1 MSQQDVTIIS
11 KELARVK
18 WQECLAIIQKR
29 VNAQKFSAWFEPV
42 KPLRMEGKTLTI
54 QVPSQ
59 FWYEWLEEHYYSIL
73 RSTITKVI
81 GKDGKLQYSIKVEQ
95 KPEDEQQASDRADAR
110 QAQQQL
116 SPARPHVPP
125 GHQNGQ
131 SYRRGSG
138 VAPSENDPGQQRRR
152 SQAGGGIPSYRPNQI
167 QNPFV
172 IPGIQ
177 KRQLNSNLNTKYV
190 FDRFIEGD
198 CNRLARSAAMAIAE
212 KPGKNS
218 FNPFFIYGGT
228 GLGKTH
234 LTQSIGNKIR
244 ADFKDEK
251 NIMYT
256 TSDDF
261 TNEFVHAIRNNR
273 ADEFYTL
280 YRSIDVLIIDDIQF
294 FSGKEKTQEEFFH
307 IFNSLHQ
314 EGKQIILTS
323 DRAPKDIPDIEDRL
337 ISRFNWGLNADLQL
351 PDYETR
357 YAILERKAMDNNIE
371 LDAQVL
377 EFIAANFKSN
387 VRDLE
392 GAVIKLLASS
402 SLEHE
407 DTIDLALAKR
417 TLKDLVRDDRRQ
429 LTTESI
435 QEYVCDYYGFSSNR
449 LREKTRK
456 QEVVE
461 ARQVAMYLSKKY
473 TKSSLKTIG
482 LHFGGRDHST
492 VIHAVSTVEHRVLS
506 STKLAKTVNEL
517 EQKIEL
523 SSV

>member
-1 MSQQDVTIIS
+1 MSQQDLTVIS

-18 WQECLAIIQKR
+18 WQECLDIIRKR

-81 GKDGKLQYSIKVEQ
+81 GKDGKLQYSIKVENR
-95 KPEDEQQASDRADAR
+95 PSGEQEASDRADAQ

-116 SPARPHVPP
+116 SPAKPHVPP

-131 SYRRGSG
+131 QYRRGSSS
-138 VAPSENDPGQQRRR
+138 PSGNGESTAHGR

-177 KRQLNSNLNTKYV
+177 KRQLNSNLNAKYV

-244 ADFKDEK
+244 ADFGGKK

-261 TNEFVHAIRNNR
+261 TNEFVNAIRNNR
-273 ADEFYTL
+273 ADEFYSL
-280 YRSIDVLIIDDIQF
+280 YRNIDVLIIDDIQF

-323 DRAPKDIPDIEDRL
+323 DRAPKDIPDIENRL

-357 YAILERKAMDNNIE
+357 YAILERKAMDNNIS
-371 LDAQVL
+371 LDPQVL

-392 GAVIKLLASS
+392 GAVIKLLAAS

-407 DTIDLALAKR
+407 DRIDLALAKR
-417 TLKDLVRDDRRQ
+417 TLKDLVRHDRRQ
-429 LTTESI
+429 LTPEGI
-435 QEYVCDYYGFSSNR
+435 QERVCEYYGFSSNR

-473 TKSSLKTIG
+473 TKSSLKSIG
-482 LHFGGRDHST
+482 LQFGGRDHST

-506 STKLAKTVNEL
+506 SPKLAKTIHEL
-517 EQKIEL
+517 EHKIEL
-523 SSV
+523 ASV